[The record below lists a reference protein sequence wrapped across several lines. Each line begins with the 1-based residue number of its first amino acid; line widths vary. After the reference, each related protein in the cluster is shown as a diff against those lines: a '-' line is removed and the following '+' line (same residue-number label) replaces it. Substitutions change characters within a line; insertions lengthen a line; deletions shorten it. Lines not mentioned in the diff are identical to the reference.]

1 MSIIRK
7 IFGLGPKVDCH
18 ELIRNGAV
26 LIDVRTPSEYSAG
39 HAKGSTNIPLD
50 KIKTKVDKI
59 KQLKNIKNNYLM
71 TNAKPDRVGVCKP
84 VAHLIAYHPVSL

>member
-1 MSIIRK
+1 MLLYLLWNRTRIGILRYRLSSSIGDGVIVASK
-7 IFGLGPKVDCH
+7 ILGLVCAG
-18 ELIRNGAV
+18 
-26 LIDVRTPSEYSAG
+26 YS
-39 HAKGSTNIPLD
+39 
-50 KIKTKVDKI
+50 KI